1 MQKLKEYNK
10 TQKVTAAKR
19 VSDQSSD
26 TIILFSDFS
35 EWTSFATFAL
45 ANNIV
50 THSFLI
56 IRCACRSLHPQHF
69 QNGCCCVLKI
79 SVWPLQRAMVKGKM
93 QTESFMSV
101 HDCFANG
108 PQI

>member
-19 VSDQSSD
+19 VSDQS
-26 TIILFSDFS
+26 IILFSDFS
-35 EWTSFATFAL
+35 EWTSFAKFAL

-50 THSFLI
+50 TLHI